1 MPYPHTCFHRLA
13 WARRQRLWMFN
24 VLCSRSGSSFP
35 AVSRTHYTHH
45 SKKVV
50 QSGGAKS
57 AQAGGGCTG
66 ARPNARKAGA
76 PRQQLDDD
84 EGRRTA
90 RCCRGVKVKRR
101 GERGGNVQHSRG
113 TQEPLYMRQTI
124 LIYSSR
130 ASRAMVILPR
140 EWRRRRR
147 IACEHVGVRSIKSLR
162 RGSQCPRHEQPTIL
176 QVYGSLC

>member
-1 MPYPHTCFHRLA
+1 VV
-13 WARRQRLWMFN
+13 N
-24 VLCSRSGSSFP
+24 VLCSQSGSSFP

-84 EGRRTA
+84 EGRRELLPP
-90 RCCRGVKVKRR
+90 R
-101 GERGGNVQHSRG
+101 GEGEEKRGMMDG
-113 TQEPLYMRQTI
+113 I
-124 LIYSSR
+124 LEKR
-130 ASRAMVILPR
+130 K
-140 EWRRRRR
+140 
-147 IACEHVGVRSIKSLR
+147 IAVHVSF
-162 RGSQCPRHEQPTIL
+162 
-176 QVYGSLC
+176 